1 MAGATAKSLYVWHG
15 RENIGE
21 IKKAGGMNV
30 AVQET
35 VLKESGGVQ
44 PYVIW
49 VGVFFYIIFLAT
61 LTKMVQEGPPDLEQA
76 PGRPAKQ
83 AVLLSQA

>member
-1 MAGATAKSLYVWHG
+1 
-15 RENIGE
+15 
-21 IKKAGGMNV
+21 KKANRMDR
-30 AVQET
+30 AAQET
-35 VLKESGGVQ
+35 ALKESGGVQ

-61 LTKMVQEGPPDLEQA
+61 LVKMIQEGPLDLDKS

-83 AVLLSQA
+83 TVLLSQA